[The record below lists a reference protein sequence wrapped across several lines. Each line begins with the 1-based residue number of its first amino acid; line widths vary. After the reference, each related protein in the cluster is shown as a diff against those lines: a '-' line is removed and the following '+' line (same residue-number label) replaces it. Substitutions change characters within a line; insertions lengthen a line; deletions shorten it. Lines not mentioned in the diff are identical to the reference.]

1 MFTWFFTLLRRRH
14 GKMLAV
20 AQRQMRV
27 SLAKTVAYLSVI
39 FTAHILAMYV
49 FEGINLPDAL
59 WLTLTTVTTVGY
71 GDLAAA
77 SLPGRAATVI
87 LLYMGGI
94 FVLAKVAGD
103 YFDYRTDIRLRKIRG
118 EWDWKMRGHILIINT
133 PGHDGEQY
141 FSRLIRQF
149 RESEQYRNHCI
160 QILTTGFPD
169 GLPDRLTR
177 LADVVH
183 YHGRSDDPE
192 SLEAV
197 NADQA
202 DVIVVLAKDEYDRGS
217 DSKTFDIMHRLSEKG
232 VQGTVL
238 AECVDDRN
246 RQRIIKAG
254 ADIVTRPM
262 RAYPEMIVRGFV
274 APGSEQIIENMFT
287 SASDEYVRFD
297 LEISNMSW
305 KEVVCCMINNDL
317 GTAVA
322 YVDADDSLHCNPP
335 ANDLVNASALILMVR
350 ENNKPDQAKVAR
362 ALQGGDT

>member
-1 MFTWFFTLLRRRH
+1 MFTWFFTLLRSSR
-14 GKMLAV
+14 GKTLAV
-20 AQRQMRV
+20 AQRQMRE
-27 SLAKTVAYLSVI
+27 SLAKTGIYLSVI
-39 FTAHILAMYV
+39 FIAHIVAMRV

-71 GDLAAA
+71 GDLSAA
-77 SLPGRAATVI
+77 SLPGRAATVV

-94 FVLAKVAGD
+94 FVLAKIAGD
-103 YFDYRTDIRLRKIRG
+103 YFDYRTEIRLRKIRG
-118 EWDWKMRGHILIINT
+118 EWDWKMHGHILIINT

-149 RESEQYRNHCI
+149 RESQQYRDHPI

-169 GLPDRLTR
+169 GLPDSLTR

-183 YHGRSDDPE
+183 YNGRADDPE

-202 DVIVVLAKDEYDRGS
+202 DVIVVLAKDEHDRGS

-232 VQGTVL
+232 IKGTVL
-238 AECVDDRN
+238 AECVGDRN
-246 RQRIIKAG
+246 RERIIQAG
-254 ADIVTRPM
+254 ANIVTRPM

-287 SASDEYVRFD
+287 SASDEYMRF
-297 LEISNMSW
+297 EVEVSNMSW
-305 KEVVCCMINNDL
+305 KEIVCCIINSDL

-322 YVDADDSLHCNPP
+322 YVDTDKKLHCNPP
-335 ANDLVNASALILMVR
+335 ANDPVKASALILMVR
-350 ENNKPDQAKVAR
+350 EDNKPDQAKVAR
-362 ALQGGDT
+362 ALQGGNT